1 MKTKLVYISGG
12 DNFAPAEIKGAL
24 DEIRK
29 NLSLPGDVVLFG
41 LPVDS
46 LAAERMETKIAKAAE
61 VAEPPAE
68 KERAK
73 PGRTVQFPKKKPIL
87 HVIGQ
92 ATAAKTAHDDL
103 LAPVDPGESG
113 KEGDDADITQLLS
126 EIEPMNDGAAAVPKA
141 QAKLASEFVEFLGKE
156 EPKAAAP
163 KKARSF
169 GKRRL
174 PFGIGDLFEYAGIAA
189 NDDSG
194 FTLPSFIK
202 RP

>member
-12 DNFAPAEIKGAL
+12 DDFAPTEIKAAL
-24 DEIRK
+24 DDIRK

-41 LPVDS
+41 LPVDN
-46 LAAERMETKIAKAAE
+46 LAEERVKAEIAKAAE
-61 VAEPPAE
+61 VAPPPAA
-68 KERAK
+68 KERDK
-73 PGRTVQFPKKKPIL
+73 PGKVVPFPRKKPIL
-87 HVIGQ
+87 NVIGQ
-92 ATAAKTAHDDL
+92 ATAAKTADDDL
-103 LAPVDPGESG
+103 LAPPTPGESDEDG
-113 KEGDDADITQLLS
+113 GDADITKLLDTIGPMS
-126 EIEPMNDGAAAVPKA
+126 EPPPKA
-141 QAKLASEFVEFLGKE
+141 QAKLATEFVGWLAEDD

-163 KKARSF
+163 KKARPF

-189 NDDSG
+189 NDDPG